1 MEQQAADSLADE
13 GHYSAVLRHAATLV
27 KILGDLNSDG
37 FYSSD
42 TVALSEFIIS
52 EMSLYNTRLVT
63 EGVDKEIIHKASYLL
78 SSAFDDVFTRKD
90 LYDDSTRQG
99 FLLNTHNEPG
109 ALSRFWEI
117 ADELSK
123 GLDGATVDIAILAMS
138 LIEIGYQGKYE
149 NHPDRFTII
158 RVQSEALALA
168 VEEYLAAHQPATA
181 PVVAAKAA
189 KTAPVWPVLSLLLLV
204 SIGLFYAM
212 ELWTGTK
219 YKNLETITAQLEKHH
234 NDNN

>member
-1 MEQQAADSLADE
+1 MMEQQLDMMSDE
-13 GHYSAVLRHAATLV
+13 GRYSAVLRHAATLV
-27 KILGDLNSDG
+27 KILSDLNSEG

-52 EMSLYNTRLVT
+52 ELSLYNTRLVT
-63 EGVDKEIIHKASYLL
+63 DGVDKEIIHKASYLL

-90 LYDDSTRQG
+90 LYGDATKQG

-117 ADELSK
+117 ADELGK
-123 GLDGATVDIAILAMS
+123 GVDANTVDVAILAMS

-168 VEEYLAAHQPATA
+168 VDEYLATQNDPAPAETHHR
-181 PVVAAKAA
+181 PRHS
-189 KTAPVWPVLSLLLLV
+189 APVWPLLSILLLV
-204 SIGLFYAM
+204 AVGLFYAT
-212 ELWTGTK
+212 ELWIDAK
-219 YKNLETITAQLEKHH
+219 YRHLEAMTTRLALQHH
-234 NDNN
+234 NK